1 MKKIRLDNR
10 ELVEEIGI
18 PGTSIREIVLLRELT
33 HPNVV
38 ALLEVAYSDRQLWL
52 VFEFCQSDLKGV
64 IKALTIEQRSN
75 LQDMAQKGEK
85 PTWDTHPGVVAANRC
100 GLPLEKAKKFLY
112 QLLDGLAYMHALRI
126 LHRDLKPQNL
136 LVDLSGESVSLG

>member
-1 MKKIRLDNR
+1 MKQ
-10 ELVEEIGI
+10 I
-18 PGTSIREIVLLRELT
+18 PPDTLLFHCWFRCFRELT